1 MGILHDILFEAKTA
15 QFEQDLK
22 DAYCMGFRDGRL
34 CPADLRPCTVD
45 GTPALFHRF
54 VDQDRGVLQINRLCR
69 PSDVATILKNFNEN
83 NFTDAG
89 CNIEKFRQTK
99 ALIEWPDGRLC
110 TVEVERVQF
119 TDREDSGRNG

>member
-1 MGILHDILFEAKTA
+1 MFKRFAKGGVRNLEDLLLELSPPLLHTPEGT
-15 QFEQDLK
+15 
-22 DAYCMGFRDGRL
+22 
-34 CPADLRPCTVD
+34 RPCTVD
-45 GTPALFHRF
+45 GSPALFHRF

-69 PSDVATILKNFNEN
+69 PSEVMTIVKNFNEN

-89 CNIEKFRQTK
+89 CNIENFRQTK

-119 TDREDSGRNG
+119 TDRQRGG